1 MVRLRGKG
9 PALAQQGAR
18 DALIEE
24 GRNQVL
30 YLLLAIGDEN
40 VAHDHSHP
48 EVAHVL
54 FEARREIVRRLKHP
68 REKGEGVKN
77 TFWPPLK
84 ADGTRDWPDFEN
96 YSYTPG

>member
-1 MVRLRGKG
+1 MKPSEALKRRNEENRL
-9 PALAQQGAR
+9 AEQGVR

-40 VAHDHSHP
+40 VAHDHWHP
-48 EVAHVL
+48 DRAHHL
-54 FEARREIVRRLKHP
+54 FEVRKEIVGRL
-68 REKGEGVKN
+68 R
-77 TFWPPLK
+77 TRTRWPK
-84 ADGTRDWPDFEN
+84 EWPDFET